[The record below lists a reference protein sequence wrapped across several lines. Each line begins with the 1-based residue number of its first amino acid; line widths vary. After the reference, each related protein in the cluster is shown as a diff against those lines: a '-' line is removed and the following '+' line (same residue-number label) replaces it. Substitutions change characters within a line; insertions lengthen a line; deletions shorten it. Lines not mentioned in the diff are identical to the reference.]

1 MEICLHSHAKASSDE
16 LIRRLCL
23 LKHIIHYYSTKFLSV
38 SSFTKIISWYKSSHC
53 QQQKKEQVDDQK
65 SHVLE

>member
-1 MEICLHSHAKASSDE
+1 MKICLYSHAKAFSDE

-53 QQQKKEQVDDQK
+53 Q
-65 SHVLE
+65 